1 MPQTDLRLPFEAIAG
16 FCRRHHIR
24 RLALFGSALRPDFR
38 ADSDID
44 LLVEFE
50 TGHVP
55 GWKFF
60 LLQDELSNMLG
71 RQVDLNTPDCLS
83 RYFRDD
89 VVATAENLY
98 VAA

>member
-1 MPQTDLRLPFEAIAG
+1 MPQVALGLPLEGIAE

-50 TGHVP
+50 TGQVP

-60 LLQDELSNMLG
+60 VLQDELSNMPG

-89 VVATAENLY
+89 VVANAENLY
-98 VAA
+98 VAV